1 MDFSKNHI
9 GTLPLISMLIDDYPE
24 PIVLLNSKG
33 IEIIRNAA
41 AKKITYLEIKGKKTP
56 LSTLYR
62 FIRRFSAILTK
73 KSNFEADFKSITYA
87 ITLKK
92 SNDLEFIQLFFKDIT
107 LQKNEEI
114 KKIIH
119 SKIKD
124 IQIQKQQNEIL
135 RLQDK
140 KYQNLINNMNLG
152 MLEVDLNEKIE
163 YCNNIFSKIS
173 GYRLEDIR
181 GKDASN
187 FLFYDKD
194 LYHINPKNKVDTK
207 KEMPHK
213 FEIIVSDKKKGPKY
227 WEVTAYPRVDIHK
240 NKTGLI
246 LVHVDITKQKKL
258 EIKLSEALSK
268 VQKSS
273 KAKEIFLSNISHEI
287 RTPLIGVIGMI
298 QQIEKEKLNPSQ
310 RKYITNAKIASNH
323 LHSIINNVL
332 DLSKIEAGEIKLN
345 LQKSNLQKT
354 IEEVSSILY
363 TQAKD
368 KKIELIFKNDPKLD
382 KSLVFDP
389 TLVRQILINI
399 IGNALKFTEKGKVSI
414 QTHLLNETTKEQN
427 ILIQINDTGIGMHPD
442 FLKNTFTKFSQE
454 DTSISRNHGGTG
466 LGLVITKELVEYMG
480 GNISISSTKN
490 KGTEVEINL
499 TFPFDKN
506 DKADKTI
513 QKPNYKALLNK
524 KILLV
529 EDNELNSLLIQIAFK
544 PYKIKTTEAKNG
556 LEAIDLVQKN
566 EYDLILMDLQMPLL
580 GGIETAIKMKTKL
593 GITTPIIAISAN
605 SSTTEIKKCTSIGIN
620 SYITKPFEEEKLIQL
635 VYQEIFH
642 YKKTEPIFPIDQEK
656 LLYDLT
662 YLIDVSHGDVQ
673 FINKMLILF
682 VSSVPAIIKDLTIAF
697 ENNDFENVKKIAH
710 SIKPTL
716 DNLKVESLKNLVRL
730 IENNDYSTFEEN
742 NNSFLISDFCT
753 ELNELADQIRKN
765 EL

>member
-9 GTLPLISMLIDDYPE
+9 GTLPLISMLINDNPQ
-24 PIVLLNSKG
+24 PIVLLNNKG
-33 IEIIRNAA
+33 IEVIRNVA
-41 AKKITYLEIKGKKTP
+41 AKKINHLEIKSKKIT

-62 FIRRFSAILTK
+62 FIRRFSPILSEK
-73 KSNFEADFKSITYA
+73 GNFEADFKSLTYE

-152 MLEVDLNEKIE
+152 MLEVDLDEKIE

-173 GYRLEDIR
+173 GYSLEDIK
-181 GKDASN
+181 GKVASN

-194 LYHINPKNKVDTK
+194 LYHINQKNKKDTK
-207 KEMPHK
+207 KEAPHK
-213 FEIIVSDKKKGPKY
+213 FEIIVSDKKKDSKY

-399 IGNALKFTEKGKVSI
+399 VGNALKFTEKGKVSI
-414 QTHLLNETTKEQN
+414 QTHLLKETPKEQN
-427 ILIQINDTGIGMHPD
+427 ILIKINDTGIGMHPD

-506 DKADKTI
+506 DKADKI
-513 QKPNYKALLNK
+513 VQKPNYKALLNK

-556 LEAIDLVQKN
+556 LEAIELVKKN

-593 GITTPIIAISAN
+593 GITTPIVAISAN
-605 SSTTEIKKCTSIGIN
+605 SSTTEIKKCQSIGIN

-635 VYQEIFH
+635 VYQEIFDS
-642 YKKTEPIFPIDQEK
+642 KKTEPFSPIDQEN

-662 YLIDVSHGDVQ
+662 YLNDVSHGDSQ
-673 FINKMLILF
+673 FIDKMLILF
-682 VSSVPAIIKDLTIAF
+682 VSSVPTFTKDLKVAF
-697 ENNDFENVKKIAH
+697 ENKDFEKVKIIAH

-716 DNLKVESLKNLVRL
+716 DNLKVYSLKKLVRL
-730 IENNDYSTFEEN
+730 IENNDYSTFEEKS
-742 NNSFLISDFCT
+742 NSFLISDFCA
-753 ELNELADQIRKN
+753 ELNQLADQIRNN